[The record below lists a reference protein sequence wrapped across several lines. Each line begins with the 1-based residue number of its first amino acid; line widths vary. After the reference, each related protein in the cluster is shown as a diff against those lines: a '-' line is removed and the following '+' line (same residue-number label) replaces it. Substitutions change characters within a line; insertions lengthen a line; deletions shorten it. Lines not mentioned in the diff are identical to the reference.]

1 MLQIGCEDC
10 AFMAATEP
18 VTEAD
23 VESALRD
30 DPDFAIELLH
40 AEYQGL
46 IIRYIKRESWS
57 EFGPDELMV
66 AYQETMLAL
75 IEKVREPGFDPSRP
89 LRMLYGIARN
99 KAKDLLRE
107 RGHRMN
113 TNEDGYLGAAAA
125 DLKNTD
131 LGFEWRLNIGPAEAN
146 EFREIVLEII
156 QTLPPRQRLVAR
168 CFVDNYED
176 FRERNTSKPLAEA
189 VSAVTGKAESV
200 AAVRSDWRF
209 AREKIAAALVR
220 RGYPFIPSE

>member
-1 MLQIGCEDC
+1 
-10 AFMAATEP
+10 MAATDP

-23 VESALRD
+23 LESALCD

-40 AEYQGL
+40 AEYQGQ
-46 IIRYIKRESWS
+46 IIRYIKRVTW
-57 EFGPDELMV
+57 GLLAPDELMV

-75 IEKVREPGFDPSRP
+75 IEKVRQPGFDPSRP
-89 LRMLYGIARN
+89 LRIVYTIAGN
-99 KAKDLLRE
+99 KGTDLLRG
-107 RGHRMN
+107 RKHRMN
-113 TNEDGYLGAAAA
+113 TNEDGFLVAVAA

-131 LGFEWRLNIGPAEAN
+131 LGFEWRLNTGPAEVK
-146 EFREIVLEII
+146 EFREILLEII
-156 QTLPPRQRLVAR
+156 QTLPLRQRLVAR
-168 CFVDNYED
+168 CFVDNFED

-189 VSAVTGKAESV
+189 VSAVTGNAESV